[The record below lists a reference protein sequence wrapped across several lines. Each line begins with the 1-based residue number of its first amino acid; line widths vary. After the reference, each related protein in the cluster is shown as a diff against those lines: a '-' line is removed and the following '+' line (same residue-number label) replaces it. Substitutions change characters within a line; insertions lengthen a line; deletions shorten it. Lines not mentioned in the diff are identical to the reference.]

1 MKYRSGLVLALSLVL
16 TYATGRSHAAVATDW
31 TLALV
36 PSFYVAGLSCT
47 LPADDGCVLDKTYW
61 GQNYFDPADQISLF
75 SDWPVASPLGL
86 SIFGTPPATQ
96 CLDMGSLT
104 NATGLPAIAG
114 FSDSGP
120 FVVLGGA
127 VSGTSY
133 WTNFNGTDG
142 APVAGRVVEI
152 MKLALDLQNTSPC
165 VSVMAQYFAASLNG
179 CNGACMST
187 EVQDALKV
195 LAPYVYQSCSSDV
208 DTDPTTVVTSFSA
221 NFAIVR
227 GYNQGETTFGAEG
240 CEGRYGPGYCPS
252 GPFNTSKYL
261 CPQDLSEVCNQDFS
275 CTGGCTQLRG
285 FWNNRQQA
293 LSTASARRKANKPGW
308 GALCPATYTTGWEE
322 STTCN
327 RDAYAGAQP
336 IECRRAFGGPEGLTQ
351 PEACPS
357 GTDLTVAD
365 ALTVDAPDGQMCVIA
380 LRQMIT
386 AENNAACQ
394 ETAACLPSEVRDTL
408 DVMWGLVNTY
418 CSCMGQS
425 NNPEG
430 LSRSLADAYNLTNAT
445 NATLNAVQVRKVARA
460 DLNRYT
466 EFIRSYNRG
475 VHGPGTCKDL
485 AAGVLAAE
493 PVITADNK
501 VAVGWF
507 IWGIIAIVIIGLGLL
522 ATLAMYLPFWMND
535 KQSNGQYHQME
546 TVAQPAAAYYQDP
559 ASVVGQPMPAGVAQR
574 QPYYVGSAN

>member
-1 MKYRSGLVLALSLVL
+1 MKYRDCL
-16 TYATGRSHAAVATDW
+16 AVALVVVCFAASARAATAADW
-31 TLALV
+31 TLSPL
-36 PSFYVAGLSCT
+36 PGLYVAGLNCDLST
-47 LPADDGCVLDKTYW
+47 DDGCVLDKTYW
-61 GQNYFDPADQISLF
+61 GQNNYDVANPLSFFA
-75 SDWPVASPLGL
+75 DWPISSQSGFEVFNPSR
-86 SIFGTPPATQ
+86 
-96 CLDMGSLT
+96 CMDMGSLS
-104 NATGLPAIAG
+104 NATGLTGIVG
-114 FSDSGP
+114 FSDSDAF
-120 FVVLGGA
+120 FVDGGQ
-127 VSGTSY
+127 VNGSDY

-142 APVAGRVVEI
+142 EPVAGRVVEI

-165 VSVMAQYFAASLNG
+165 LSVMSQYFAASLNA

-187 EVQDALKV
+187 AVIDALQA
-195 LAPYVYQSCSSDV
+195 LSPYVYQSCSSDV
-208 DTDPTTVVTSFSA
+208 ESDPTSVVTNFSE
-221 NFAIVR
+221 NFAVVR
-227 GYNQGETTFGAEG
+227 GYNYGETTFGAEG
-240 CEGRYGPGYCPS
+240 CAGRYGPGYCPS

-285 FWNNRQQA
+285 FWKNRLQA
-293 LSTASARRKANKPGW
+293 LSSASKKRKEKKPGW

-322 STTCN
+322 SATCD
-327 RDAYAGAQP
+327 RDAYASAQP
-336 IECRRAFGGPEGLTQ
+336 MECRRAFGGPEALTQ

-357 GTDLTVAD
+357 GADLTLAD
-365 ALTVDAPDGQMCVIA
+365 ALTVDAPNGQMCVIA
-380 LRQMIT
+380 LRQMVT

-418 CSCMGQS
+418 CSCLGQS

-430 LSRSLADAYNLTNAT
+430 LNRDLANAFNLTNAT
-445 NATLNAVQVRKVARA
+445 NATLLEVQARKVARA

-485 AAGVLAAE
+485 AAGVLAAD

-507 IWGIIAIVIIGLGLL
+507 IWGIIAIVLIALVGLG
-522 ATLAMYLPFWMND
+522 AVVMFAMGWYGD
-535 KQSNGQYHQME
+535 RKAGGEYHAVE
-546 TVAQPAAAYYQDP
+546 TSAQAPSGADAYYQDP
-559 ASVVGQPMPAGVAQR
+559 TQVLGHASQAVTQR
-574 QPYYVGSAN
+574 KPFYVGSTN